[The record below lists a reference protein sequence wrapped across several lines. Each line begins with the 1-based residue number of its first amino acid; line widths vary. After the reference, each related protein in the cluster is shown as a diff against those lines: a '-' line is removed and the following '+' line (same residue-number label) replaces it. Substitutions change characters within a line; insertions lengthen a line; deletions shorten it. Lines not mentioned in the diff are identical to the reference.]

1 MPTETTTTRPN
12 KHIALTSTTPIRLSD
27 LAGAI
32 RNSIADNFGNR
43 IFWVLADVANYK
55 CYQQKNHHYFDLV
68 EKGPKGITTKLN
80 AVAWWE
86 GDKRI
91 RAFEKQTGQKFGND
105 IHVLASVSVE
115 YHVVYGLKLTLL
127 DIDSR
132 FTLGQLEEQRQAT
145 LNRLLNEYPDMVWK
159 VGDRYVTA
167 NMELTFRKVIQ
178 RIAVIASESSAGFED
193 FMHSFET
200 KGNGYQFHFDNYF
213 TRVQGQDNADDLVA
227 RLHEINESKNEYDA
241 VVIIRGGGAQTDL
254 LIFDDYA
261 IALAVAGLHV
271 PVITGIGHLRNET
284 ITDMMAHTVTKTP
297 TECAEFIISH
307 NRSFEDEI
315 LQFQKHILLRVQQ
328 TLAVK
333 NREIRQLDQRI
344 IQSARTCINTGRQK
358 LSETNQRV
366 THNTRRHLFAQQR
379 ELMKIAT
386 GISMRPQSMSEK
398 GYISMSQ
405 AVNMLTTHVAHVI
418 QNRHAR
424 LEHLTS
430 LLKMSSPE
438 EILKRGFAI
447 VKVNDRIITDPAELG
462 PGDQMQVILKKT
474 EIETTIISKNEYN
487 GKDFTL

>member
-1 MPTETTTTRPN
+1 MTN
-12 KHIALTSTTPIRLSD
+12 ATPIRLSD

-32 RNSIADNFGNR
+32 RSAIADQFGSRN
-43 IFWVLADVANYK
+43 FWVLADVANYK
-55 CYQQKNHHYFDLV
+55 FYQQKNHHYFDLV

-91 RAFEKQTGQKFGND
+91 RAFEKQTGQRFGND

-145 LNRLLNEYPDMVWK
+145 LDRLLKECPDTVWK
-159 VGDRYVTA
+159 FGDRYVTA
-167 NMELTFRKVIQ
+167 NMELPFRKVIQ

-193 FMHSFET
+193 FMHSFDT
-200 KGNGYQFHFDNYF
+200 KGHGYRFDFKNYF

-227 RLHEINESKNEYDA
+227 RLHEIKESGIDYDA
-241 VVIIRGGGAQTDL
+241 IVIIRGGGAQTDL
-254 LIFDDYA
+254 LIFDEYN
-261 IALAVAGLHV
+261 IARTVAGMDI

-297 TECAEFIISH
+297 TECAEFIIAH
-307 NRSFEDEI
+307 NRSFEEEI

-328 TLAVK
+328 MLAVK

-344 IQSARTCINTGRQK
+344 IGSARTCINTGRQK
-358 LSETNQRV
+358 LTETNQRV
-366 THNTRRHLFAQQR
+366 THNARRHLFAQQH
-379 ELMKIAT
+379 ELMKIST
-386 GISMRPQSMSEK
+386 GISMRPKSMIEK
-398 GYISMSQ
+398 GYTTLNQ
-405 AVNMLTTHVAHVI
+405 AVRMLTTHVAYVI

-447 VKVNDRIITDPAELG
+447 VKVNDRIITDPSELG
-462 PGDQMQVILKKT
+462 KGNQLQVILKDT
-474 EIETTIISKNEYN
+474 EIETTILSKNKYH

>member
-1 MPTETTTTRPN
+1 MTKP
-12 KHIALTSTTPIRLSD
+12 TPIRLSD

-32 RNSIADNFGNR
+32 RNSIADIFGSR

-55 CYQQKNHHYFDLV
+55 YYQQKNHHYFDLV

-145 LNRLLNEYPDMVWK
+145 LDRLLNECPDKIWK
-159 VGDRYVTA
+159 VGDRYVSA

-193 FMHSFET
+193 FMHSFQTE
-200 KGNGYQFHFDNYF
+200 GNGYHFHFDNYF
-213 TRVQGQDNADDLVA
+213 TRVQGQDNADDVVA
-227 RLHEINESKNEYDA
+227 RLYQIKESKNEYDA
-241 VVIIRGGGAQTDL
+241 IVIIRGGGAQTDL
-254 LIFDDYA
+254 LIFDEYN
-261 IALAVAGLHV
+261 IALTVAGMDI

-297 TECAEFIISH
+297 TECAAFIISH
-307 NRSFEDEI
+307 NRSFEEEI

-328 TLAVK
+328 MLAVK
-333 NREIRQLDQRI
+333 NREIQQLDQRI
-344 IQSARTCINTGRQK
+344 IGSARTCINNGRQK

-366 THNTRRHLFAQQR
+366 THNARRHLFAQQH
-379 ELMKIAT
+379 ELLKIST
-386 GISMRPQSMSEK
+386 GISMRPRSMIEK
-398 GYISMSQ
+398 GYTSLNQ
-405 AVNMLTTHVAHVI
+405 AVSMLTTHVAHVI
-418 QNRHAR
+418 QNRHTR

-447 VKVNDRIITDPAELG
+447 VKVNDRIITDPLELG
-462 PGDQMQVILKKT
+462 KGDQLQVILKDT
-474 EIETTIISKNEYN
+474 EIETTILSKNKYH

>member
-1 MPTETTTTRPN
+1 
-12 KHIALTSTTPIRLSD
+12 LTNATPIRLSD

-32 RNSIADNFGNR
+32 RNSIADIFGSR

-55 CYQQKNHHYFDLV
+55 YYQQKNHHYFDLV

-115 YHVVYGLKLTLL
+115 YHVIYGLKLTLL

-145 LNRLLNEYPDMVWK
+145 LDRLLNECADSVRK

-193 FMHSFET
+193 FMHSFQT
-200 KGNGYQFHFDNYF
+200 KGNGYHFHFDNYF
-213 TRVQGQDNADDLVA
+213 TRVQGQDNADDVVA
-227 RLHEINESKNEYDA
+227 RLHQIKESKNEYDA
-241 VVIIRGGGAQTDL
+241 IVIIRGGGAQTDL
-254 LIFDDYA
+254 LIFDDYN
-261 IALAVAGLHV
+261 IARTVAGMDI
-271 PVITGIGHLRNET
+271 PIITGIGHLRNET

-307 NRSFEDEI
+307 NRCFEEEI

-328 TLAVK
+328 MLAVK
-333 NREIRQLDQRI
+333 NREIQQLDQRI
-344 IQSARTCINTGRQK
+344 IRSARTCINTGRQK

-366 THNTRRHLFAQQR
+366 THNARRHLFAQQS
-379 ELMKIAT
+379 ELMKIST
-386 GISMRPQSMSEK
+386 GISMRPQSMIEK
-398 GYISMSQ
+398 GYTSLSQ
-405 AVNMLTTHVAHVI
+405 AVSMLTTHVAHVI

-438 EILKRGFAI
+438 EVLKRGFAI
-447 VKVNDRIITDPAELG
+447 VKLNDRIITDPSELG
-462 PGDQMQVILKKT
+462 KGDQLQVILKDT
-474 EIETTIISKNEYN
+474 EIETTITAKNKYH